1 MSDGAVRTIT
11 DQVHAGLRDLILTG
25 TLVPGEKIDQ
35 AELAKRFGTSLIP
48 IREALARLRASGL
61 VRIVPRRG
69 AFVEPLSSEELLDI
83 YFVRELLE
91 EQAARLAADHLTD
104 ADITH
109 LENLMHQM
117 EQATAEEN
125 YWALLDLNRQF
136 HFTIYNAAR
145 RRHLLQIIE
154 QLWDQS
160 DRYRRVYTR
169 IPERARTALVEHQ
182 AILAACRERD
192 GDAMGQTV
200 RHNVHQTTTG
210 LLAKIR
216 AEKIDGSEFSR

>member
-1 MSDGAVRTIT
+1 MSDAAVRTIT
-11 DQVHAGLRDLILTG
+11 DQVHAGLRDLILRG

-35 AELAKRFGTSLIP
+35 AELAKQFGTSLIP

-61 VRIVPRRG
+61 VSIVPRRG
-69 AFVEPLSSEELLDI
+69 AFVQPLSGEELLDI

-104 ADITH
+104 FDITR
-109 LENLMHQM
+109 LEDLVRQM
-117 EQATAEEN
+117 EQATAAAD
-125 YWALLDLNRQF
+125 YMALLELNRQF
-136 HFTIYNAAR
+136 HFTIYNTAR

-169 IPERARTALVEHQ
+169 IPERAKTALFEHQ
-182 AILAACRERD
+182 AILAACRVRD
-192 GDAMGQTV
+192 GDAMGETV

-210 LLAKIR
+210 LLEKIR
-216 AEKIDGSEFSR
+216 AEEIEAR